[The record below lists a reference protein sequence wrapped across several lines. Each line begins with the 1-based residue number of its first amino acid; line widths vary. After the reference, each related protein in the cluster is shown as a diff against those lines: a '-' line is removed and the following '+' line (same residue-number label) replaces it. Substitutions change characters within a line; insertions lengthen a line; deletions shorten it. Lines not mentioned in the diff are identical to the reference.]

1 MSGTD
6 ESATGE
12 SPPVEETETDGEP
25 SSSEEPS
32 SAAGDASTDG
42 DSLGTDLAELVED
55 DPETHAGDEAG
66 RYAPLEVEGLRK
78 EFGGITAVDDV
89 TFDVEEGTLT
99 GLIGPNGAGKSTT
112 FNLITGMLD
121 PTDGTV
127 RFNGEEI
134 TGLQPHEIANRGLA
148 RTFQIA
154 RELEEMTVLENMMLA
169 PKGQVGE
176 SLWRSI
182 MPLTRGSVREQE
194 TEQLKRVWE
203 VLDFFEIDHLAQE
216 YAGNL
221 SGGQRKLLEMARALL
236 TDPDVLLLDEP
247 FAGVNPTLEK
257 RLLEHIHEL
266 RERGYTFLIVEHD
279 MDLIMNNCERVIVM
293 HQGRILKDGTP
304 AEIKESEEVI
314 EAYLGGEV

>member
-1 MSGTD
+1 MT
-6 ESATGE
+6 
-12 SPPVEETETDGEP
+12 
-25 SSSEEPS
+25 
-32 SAAGDASTDG
+32 
-42 DSLGTDLAELVED
+42 ELVED
-55 DPETHAGDEAG
+55 DPETRAGDDA

-89 TFDVEEGTLT
+89 SFDVEEGTLT

-121 PTDGTV
+121 PTEGTV
-127 RFNGEEI
+127 RFNGEDI
-134 TGLQPHEIANRGLA
+134 TGFQPHEIANRGLA

-182 MPLTRGSVREQE
+182 MPVTRRSVQEQE
-194 TEQLKRVWE
+194 TEQLDRVWE
-203 VLDFFEIDHLAQE
+203 VLDFFEIDHLADE

-247 FAGVNPTLEK
+247 FAGVNPSLEK

-304 AEIKESEEVI
+304 EEIKESEEVI

>member
-1 MSGTD
+1 MSETD
-6 ESATGE
+6 ESAE
-12 SPPVEETETDGEP
+12 SAPVEDAAANAE
-25 SSSEEPS
+25 SST
-32 SAAGDASTDG
+32 AAGDGLTAGSSPEADPTQ
-42 DSLGTDLAELVED
+42 LVEG
-55 DPETHAGDEAG
+55 DPETRSGGETD

-89 TFDVEEGTLT
+89 SFDVEGGTLT

-112 FNLITGMLD
+112 FNLITGMID
-121 PTDGTV
+121 PTAGTV
-127 RFNGEEI
+127 RFNGEDI

-176 SLWRSI
+176 SLWRSV
-182 MPLTRGSVREQE
+182 MPVSRGAVREQE
-194 TEQLKRVWE
+194 TEHLERVWE
-203 VLDFFEIDHLAQE
+203 VLDFFEIDHLAEE

-247 FAGVNPTLEK
+247 FAGVNPSLEK

>member
-1 MSGTD
+1 MSETD
-6 ESATGE
+6 ESPTE
-12 SPPVEETETDGEP
+12 SKP
-25 SSSEEPS
+25 S
-32 SAAGDASTDG
+32 
-42 DSLGTDLAELVED
+42 
-55 DPETHAGDEAG
+55 DPEAGSDADDAASGADLSGVMGTEADVPSADDG
-66 RYAPLEVEGLRK
+66 ARYAPLEVEGLRK
-78 EFGGITAVDDV
+78 EFGGITAVDGV
-89 TFDVEEGTLT
+89 SFDVEEGTLT

-121 PTDGTV
+121 PTAGTV
-127 RFNGEEI
+127 RFNGEDI

-182 MPLTRGSVREQE
+182 MPMTRGSVREQE
-194 TEQLKRVWE
+194 TEQLERVWE

-304 AEIKESEEVI
+304 TEIKESEEVI

>member
-1 MSGTD
+1 MGAEADT
-6 ESATGE
+6 
-12 SPPVEETETDGEP
+12 P
-25 SSSEEPS
+25 
-32 SAAGDASTDG
+32 AGDDG
-42 DSLGTDLAELVED
+42 D
-55 DPETHAGDEAG
+55 

-78 EFGGITAVDDV
+78 EFGGIVAVDEV
-89 TFDVEEGTLT
+89 SFDVEEGTLT

-121 PTDGTV
+121 PTEGTV

-134 TGLQPHEIANRGLA
+134 TGLQPHEISNRGLA

-169 PKGQVGE
+169 PKGQIGE
-176 SLWRSI
+176 SLWRSV
-182 MPLTRGSVREQE
+182 MPVTRGSVREQE
-194 TEQLKRVWE
+194 TDQLERVWE

-236 TDPDVLLLDEP
+236 TDPDMLLLDEP
-247 FAGVNPTLEK
+247 FAGVNPSLEK
-257 RLLEHIHEL
+257 RLIEHIHEL